1 MEVANHQI
9 TRPMRTEA
17 PCHRGG
23 GPLGTS
29 GASRSERDAGLRL
42 AGMAGR
48 ACVPELGVGVLPE
61 RGTCWGCA
69 HTEARRLPILE
80 TPKEEHVFC
89 ECRDEMRA
97 PSHATRSRRT
107 EPPASRVAKHS
118 AGGWSHLPHSRVAAA
133 SSRTLPPE
141 PSPSARARPGPGR
154 SPIVP
159 SPSQSPRAGA

>member
-1 MEVANHQI
+1 ML
-9 TRPMRTEA
+9 TRPKRRA
-17 PCHRGG
+17 KSFPCHRGG
-23 GPLGTS
+23 GPEETS
-29 GASRSERDAGLRL
+29 GASWSERAAGLRL

-48 ACVPELGVGVLPE
+48 AGVPELGVSVLPE
-61 RGTCWGCA
+61 RGTCWGCP

-80 TPKEEHVFC
+80 TPKEEQFFC
-89 ECRDEMRA
+89 EQCRDEIRA
-97 PSHATRSRRT
+97 PTHATRSRRP
-107 EPPASRVAKHS
+107 EQPASRVAKHS